1 MDMREQGSVDQTEE
15 MQHEDVDDVP
25 PLTKDEILALRNLLR
40 DSAIVLTAC
49 PIAVRAL
56 SKR

>member
-1 MDMREQGSVDQTEE
+1 MREQGSVDQTEE